1 MKKTAVIII
10 TFLTLSL
17 FYNCTYVKNKMSGKQ
32 VYAAPLNQFP
42 YPISNLE
49 KGTQLKLIALAFG
62 EETDKDHTYY
72 YQFLT
77 INQSNGDTVRVLAP
91 IISVGPENTYTS
103 PSLYNHDKGIE
114 TATFIPKDSSF
125 DFKINAIASPERLET
140 DPNAFDKMQS
150 KSNAEEMVLL
160 VKGVPLFENSH
171 YKTVIGALHFD
182 EQPW

>member
-1 MKKTAVIII
+1 MKITASI
-10 TFLTLSL
+10 TIALLTLSL
-17 FYNCTYVKNKMSGKQ
+17 FYNCTYIKNKVSGRQ
-32 VYAAPLNQFP
+32 VYAAPLNKFP
-42 YPISNLE
+42 YPISNLKE
-49 KGTQLKLIALAFG
+49 GTPLKLIALAFG

-91 IISVGPENTYTS
+91 LISVGPENTYTS

-125 DFKINAIASPERLET
+125 YLKINFLASPEKLEA
-140 DPNAFDKMQS
+140 DPNAFDKMQG
-150 KSNAEEMVLL
+150 KSNAEEMVLM
-160 VKGVPLFENSH
+160 VKGVPLFESSH